1 MSVRVLVTNDDG
13 IDSPGIR
20 RLAWAA
26 ADSGCDVVVAAPD
39 IDYSGTGA
47 ALTTVERDGRVVAQR
62 RDLDGLAAYAVAGS
76 PAWITLIALHG
87 AFGERPDVVLS
98 GVNRGANA
106 GLAVLH
112 SGTVGAA
119 LTAAA
124 GGVPAM
130 AVSLDVPDAADGTRH
145 WATAARVALDLL
157 PVLTGA
163 ADATVLNVNA
173 PDLPYA
179 RLLGVRRARLARFG
193 QVQMTIAES
202 GAGFIRTSIEASGEE
217 PEPGTDVAWLA
228 GGYAS
233 VTPIRAI
240 GEASDVELPGVD

>member
-47 ALTTVERDGRVVAQR
+47 ALTSVEEDGRVVAQF
-62 RDLDGLAAYAVAGS
+62 RDLDGLAVYGVAGS

-130 AVSLDVPDAADGTRH
+130 AVSLEVPDAADGRH

-163 ADATVLNVNA
+163 ADATVLNVNV